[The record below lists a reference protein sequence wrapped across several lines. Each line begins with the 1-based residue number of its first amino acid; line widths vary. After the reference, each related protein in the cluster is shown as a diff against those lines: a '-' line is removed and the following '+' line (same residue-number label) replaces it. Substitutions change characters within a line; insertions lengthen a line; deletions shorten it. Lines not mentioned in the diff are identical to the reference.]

1 MAAAAADHA
10 GGCRPPGETEVGIA
24 GWSWDTVQGNSK
36 TPGST
41 VRGDRCTS
49 RPLKFSPNTPQ
60 LLNTSQSIPEVCK
73 QKNLG
78 SAIAALAYKFETE
91 EEGLV

>member
-1 MAAAAADHA
+1 MYEQA
-10 GGCRPPGETEVGIA
+10 PQIQP
-24 GWSWDTVQGNSK
+24 QY
-36 TPGST
+36 
-41 VRGDRCTS
+41 
-49 RPLKFSPNTPQ
+49 PQ